1 MTTSITDPIEV
12 TLRDGR
18 RVTIRPI
25 RRDDAARTA
34 AFIDALSTQSKHAL
48 FLGGVTRLSDA
59 AMQRLC
65 NPHDPSDM
73 AYVATV
79 PSPGG
84 ERQIGV
90 CRYAGA
96 DEDKGADEG
105 MDARGGATQAR
116 AGMPEVEQRREQLPG
131 AVAEISVAV
140 ADDWQ
145 HQGLGKRL
153 LGRLIDHARAHGV
166 RRLYSMDAASNDG
179 MRKLARDLGF
189 SEQRDPDDIHQVIYS
204 LEPQRD

>member
-1 MTTSITDPIEV
+1 MATSITDTIEV

-34 AFIDALSTQSKHAL
+34 AFIDTLSTQSKHSL

-65 NPHDPSDM
+65 NPRDPSDM

-79 PSPGG
+79 PSRGG

-96 DEDKGADEG
+96 DEDTG
-105 MDARGGATQAR
+105 
-116 AGMPEVEQRREQLPG
+116 
-131 AVAEISVAV
+131 AEISVAV

-153 LGRLIDHARAHGV
+153 LGRLIEHARAHGV

-179 MRKLARDLGF
+179 MRRLARDLGF

-204 LEPQRD
+204 LDPQRH

>member
-1 MTTSITDPIEV
+1 MATASTDSFEA

-25 RRDDAARTA
+25 RRDDVARTA
-34 AFIDALSTQSKHAL
+34 AFIDALSMQSKHAL
-48 FLGGVTRLSDA
+48 FLGGVRRLSEEA
-59 AMQRLC
+59 LQRLC
-65 NPHDPSDM
+65 DPRDARDM

-79 PSPGG
+79 PARDG

-96 DEDKGADEG
+96 DGADG
-105 MDARGGATQAR
+105 
-116 AGMPEVEQRREQLPG
+116 
-131 AVAEISVAV
+131 AEISVAV

-145 HQGLGKRL
+145 HQGLGKL
-153 LGRLIDHARAHGV
+153 LLRKLIEHARAHGV
-166 RRLYSMDAASNDG
+166 RRLYSMDEAGNQA
-179 MRKLARDLGF
+179 MRRLAHDVGF

-204 LEPQRD
+204 LQP